1 MRKILISVLI
11 MLLIAVGYL
20 MIFNGLDVFGAKI
33 LSVGQIKEQSDQLDD
48 KLQQVSTLTSTDYP
62 KAIKELNDSTKQLLI
77 EKSNY
82 ADLVS
87 YSSSEDITSSTQ
99 IEKYEVE
106 YLWAKIGNHATKNGV
121 TLKLDIK
128 TSSTGT
134 PNQYDLN
141 FTANGKYVSI
151 SEFIAAL
158 EDDSSLGFKIEDFKI
173 TATTDSTEILQATFI
188 VKDVAINIDKVSSG
202 TTSTDTNATQK
213 TES

>member
-1 MRKILISVLI
+1 MRKILISILI
-11 MLLIAVGYL
+11 LILVVVGYL
-20 MIFNGLDVFGAKI
+20 MVFNGLNVFGADI
-33 LSVGQIKEQSDQLDD
+33 LSVAQIKQESDQLDQ
-48 KLQQVSTLTSTDYP
+48 KLQQVSTLTSTHYP
-62 KAIKELNDSTKQLLI
+62 KAIKDLNDSIKQLLI

-87 YSSSEDITSSTQ
+87 YSSSEDITSATQ

-128 TSSTGT
+128 TGSSGT
-134 PNQYDLN
+134 PNQYDLS
-141 FTANGKYVSI
+141 FTANGKYVAI

-173 TATTDSTEILQATFI
+173 TATTDSTEILQATFM
-188 VKDVAINIDKVSSG
+188 VKDVAININKVSSG
-202 TTSTDTNATQK
+202 TTNTTPN